1 MNHAEIKK
9 NIVIIGGIFQKYG
22 FGLEE
27 KYIHAI
33 SSVNSVMAKDDL
45 LRSFYRKMSWRI
57 LCEENHSPEK
67 EELLMDD
74 LRGLFLDVT
83 NTYHG

>member
-1 MNHAEIKK
+1 MNHVEIKK
-9 NIVIIGGIFQKYG
+9 NIIIISGIFQKYG

-27 KYIHAI
+27 TVIHNI
-33 SSVNSVMAKDDL
+33 SSTGSIAAKEDL

-83 NTYHG
+83 NTYYD